1 MAALTWVSDGV
12 TGDERVA
19 VNFLTLLNNFNPA
32 ATARILDMPF
42 LNTFGPADVE
52 ALWSLARLAADEAQ
66 NGTDALT
73 SVLDNPNLADGGGID
88 DNEARVV
95 AVIGAVNQLNPE
107 LVEKLLDPSE
117 TNVTER
123 RVQGQGRPI
132 HLAIIRTAPGSAS
145 TMDLLE
151 YAVLQ
156 SEIIMNEPLRTDYVG
171 LLVEEIIPD
180 FAARRFMSVRISR
193 SRRGS
198 TLMTA
203 ASTLAIGAVS
213 CLAHEVAHYY
223 WYNSALWIDEGA
235 ADFMAGVSEYNR
247 VGRLMEPDNVP
258 CSYYRSILH
267 LELANPRTG
276 SWGWGCNY
284 ALGRA
289 DVS

>member
-1 MAALTWVSDGV
+1 M
-12 TGDERVA
+12 
-19 VNFLTLLNNFNPA
+19 
-32 ATARILDMPF
+32 
-42 LNTFGPADVE
+42 
-52 ALWSLARLAADEAQ
+52 
-66 NGTDALT
+66 
-73 SVLDNPNLADGGGID
+73 
-88 DNEARVV
+88 V

-107 LVEKLLDPSE
+107 LVEKLLDPSQ

-171 LLVEEIIPD
+171 LLVEEILPDSAVGIHVGTNIAIPP
-180 FAARRFMSVRISR
+180 RFDVDDR
-193 SRRGS
+193 SEYPGDW
-198 TLMTA
+198 TGFL
-203 ASTLAIGAVS
+203 
-213 CLAHEVAHYY
+213 LAHEVAHYY

-284 ALGRA
+284 ALGERMFLDLHSTLGTVRFYPA
-289 DVS
+289 FRELYGLSQFEPPAQSPPRLTTCGRRCASFRRLRTRRP